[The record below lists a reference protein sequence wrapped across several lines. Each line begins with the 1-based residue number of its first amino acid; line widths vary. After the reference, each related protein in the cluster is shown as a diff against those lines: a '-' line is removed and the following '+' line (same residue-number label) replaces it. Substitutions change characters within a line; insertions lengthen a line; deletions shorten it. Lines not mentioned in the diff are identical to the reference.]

1 MKLKDGEKMKKICL
15 VLCVCFLMVGC
26 GKYTVKDAEKDLEK
40 KINKLEGYNLTG
52 EMEIINNDDV
62 YKYDVDVSYSK
73 TDKFR
78 VSLKN
83 KTNNHEQ
90 IILKNSD
97 GVYVLTPTLNKSFK
111 FQSDWPYNNSQVYL
125 LQTLLSDIQNDSDKE
140 FKETSDNY
148 IFTTK
153 VNYPNNSDL
162 VKQKIYFDKK
172 LSPTKVEVLNED
184 DDALI
189 KMTFKKVDF
198 KAEFKDKYF
207 SLDENMKVSKTEET
221 TNTVSK
227 IDEEIYPMYIPEN
240 TKLADKEVV
249 DLDDGQRIIMTFE
262 GDNPFMLVQQT
273 SSISDDLAIVSV
285 MGEPYQMATSVAA
298 VSDNMVSWISNGI
311 EYYVVADNMS
321 ESELLSVANS
331 ISVLPV
337 SK

>member
-1 MKLKDGEKMKKICL
+1 
-15 VLCVCFLMVGC
+15 MVGC
-26 GKYTVKDAEKDLEK
+26 GKYTVKDAQSDLEK
-40 KINKLEGYNLTG
+40 KINKADSYNLNG

-125 LQTLLSDIQNDSDKE
+125 LQTLLSDIQNDSQKE
-140 FKETSDNY
+140 FKETGQNY
-148 IFTTK
+148 IFTTS

-172 LSPTKVEVLNED
+172 LNPTKVEVMND
-184 DDALI
+184 DDDVLI

-198 KAEFKDKYF
+198 DAKFKDKYF
-207 SLDENMKVSKTEET
+207 SLDNNMQTAKVEEEV
-221 TNTVSK
+221 NTVSK

-240 TKLADKEVV
+240 TKLSDKETVN
-249 DLDDGQRIIMTFE
+249 LDDGQRIIMTFE

-273 SSISDDLAIVSV
+273 ASVSDDASIVSV
-285 MGEPYQMATSVAA
+285 HGDPVQLATGVAA
-298 VSDNMVSWISNGI
+298 VSDNMVSWIDNGI

-321 ESELLSVANS
+321 ESELLSVAS
-331 ISVLPV
+331 SVSVLPV

>member
-1 MKLKDGEKMKKICL
+1 MMKKFCL
-15 VLCVCFLMVGC
+15 ILFVCFLMVGC
-26 GKYTVKDAEKDLEK
+26 GKYTVKDAQGDLEK
-40 KINKLEGYNLTG
+40 KINKTDSYNLTG

-125 LQTLLSDIQNDSDKE
+125 LQTLLSDIQNDENKE
-140 FKETSDNY
+140 FKETGQNY
-148 IFTTK
+148 IFTTS

-172 LSPTKVEVLNED
+172 LNPSKVEVMNEED
-184 DDALI
+184 DVLI
-189 KMTFKKVDF
+189 KMTFKKADF
-198 KAEFKDKYF
+198 DAKFKDDYF
-207 SLDENMKVSKTEET
+207 SLDNNMKTAKVEEDV
-221 TNTVSK
+221 NAVSK
-227 IDEEIYPMYIPEN
+227 IESEIYPMYIPEN

-249 DLDDGQRIIMTFE
+249 NLDGGERIIMTFE

-273 SSISDDLAIVSV
+273 ASVSDEAAIVSV
-285 MGEPYQMATSVAA
+285 LGDPIQMATSVAA
-298 VSDNMVSWISNGI
+298 VSDNMVSWIDNGI

-331 ISVLPV
+331 VSVLPV

>member
-1 MKLKDGEKMKKICL
+1 MKKICL
-15 VLCVCFLMVGC
+15 FLCVCFLISGC
-26 GKYTVKDAEKDLEK
+26 GKYTVKDAEKDLEN
-40 KINKLEGYNLTG
+40 KINKLNGYNLTG

-73 TDKFR
+73 SDKFR

-90 IILKNSD
+90 IILKNTE

-125 LQTLLSDIQNDSDKE
+125 LQTLLSDIQNDSEKE

-148 IFTTK
+148 IFTTG
-153 VNYPNNSDL
+153 VNYPNNSNL

-172 LSPTKVEVLNED
+172 LNPTKVEVLNDNED
-184 DDALI
+184 VLI
-189 KMTFKKVDF
+189 NMTFKKVDL
-198 KAEFKDKYF
+198 KAEFKDNYF
-207 SLDENMKVSKTEET
+207 SLDNNMKVSKTDESVD
-221 TNTVSK
+221 TVSK
-227 IDEEIYPMYIPEN
+227 IEEDVYPMYIPEN
-240 TKLADKEVV
+240 TKLTDKEVV
-249 DLDDGQRIIMTFE
+249 ELDGGERVIMTFE

-273 SSISDDLAIVSV
+273 ASVSDDLAIVSV
-285 MGEPYQMATSVAA
+285 MGDPYQMATSVAA

-321 ESELLSVANS
+321 ENELLSVANS

>member
-1 MKLKDGEKMKKICL
+1 MMKKFCL
-15 VLCVCFLMVGC
+15 ILCVCFLMVGC

-40 KINKLEGYNLTG
+40 KNNKLNGYNLTG

-73 TDKFR
+73 NDKFR

-90 IILKNSD
+90 IILKNND

-140 FKETSDNY
+140 FKETKDNY
-148 IFTTK
+148 IFTTA

-172 LSPTKVEVLNED
+172 LNPVKVEVLNEND
-184 DDALI
+184 DVLI
-189 KMTFKKVDF
+189 KMTFKKVDL

-207 SLDENMKVSKTEET
+207 SLDDNMKVSET
-221 TNTVSK
+221 DNEVDVVSK
-227 IDEEIYPMYIPEN
+227 IENEIYPMYIPEN

-249 DLDDGQRIIMTFE
+249 ELDDGERVIMTFE

-273 SSISDDLAIVSV
+273 ATVSDDLAIVSV

-321 ESELLSVANS
+321 ENELLSVAS
-331 ISVLPV
+331 SVSVLPV

>member
-1 MKLKDGEKMKKICL
+1 MMKKFCL
-15 VLCVCFLMVGC
+15 ILCVCFLMVGC

-40 KINKLEGYNLTG
+40 KINKLNGYNLTG

-73 TDKFR
+73 NDKFR

-90 IILKNSD
+90 IILKNND

-125 LQTLLSDIQNDSDKE
+125 LQTLLSDIQNDTDKE
-140 FKETSDNY
+140 FKETGDNY
-148 IFTTK
+148 VFTTK

-172 LSPTKVEVLNED
+172 LNPVKVEVLNEND
-184 DDALI
+184 DVLI
-189 KMTFKKVDF
+189 KMTFKKVDLN
-198 KAEFKDKYF
+198 AEFKDKYF
-207 SLDENMKVSKTEET
+207 SLDDNMKVSDTD
-221 TNTVSK
+221 NDVS
-227 IDEEIYPMYIPEN
+227 IVSEVEDEIYPMYIPEN
-240 TKLADKEVV
+240 TKLADKEVIE
-249 DLDDGQRIIMTFE
+249 LDDGERVIMTFE
-262 GDNPFMLVQQT
+262 GENPFMLVQQT
-273 SSISDDLAIVSV
+273 ASVSDDLAIVSV

-331 ISVLPV
+331 VSVLPV

>member
-1 MKLKDGEKMKKICL
+1 MMKKFCL
-15 VLCVCFLMVGC
+15 FLCICFLLSGC

-40 KINKLEGYNLTG
+40 KINKLDAYNLTG

-62 YKYDVDVSYSK
+62 YKYDVDASYSK
-73 TDKFR
+73 SDMFR

-125 LQTLLSDIQNDSDKE
+125 LQTLLSDIQSDENKE

-148 IFTTK
+148 IFTTS

-162 VKQKIYFDKK
+162 VRQKIYFDKK
-172 LSPTKVEVLNED
+172 LNPTKVEVLNED
-184 DDALI
+184 DDVLI
-189 KMTFKKVDF
+189 KMTFNKVDLNA
-198 KAEFKDKYF
+198 KFKDKYF
-207 SLDENMKVSKTEET
+207 SLDENMKVSKTEDSFEP
-221 TNTVSK
+221 VSK

-240 TKLADKEVV
+240 TSLTDKETVSLYNGERV
-249 DLDDGQRIIMTFE
+249 IMTFE
-262 GDNPFMLVQQT
+262 GDNPFMFVQQT
-273 SSISDDLAIVSV
+273 ASLSDEETILSV
-285 MGEPYQMATSVAA
+285 MGEPCQMATGVAA

-331 ISVLPV
+331 VSVLPV

>member
-1 MKLKDGEKMKKICL
+1 MKKICL
-15 VLCVCFLMVGC
+15 ILCVCFLMAGC

-40 KINKLEGYNLTG
+40 KINGLDGYNLTG

-62 YKYDVDVSYSK
+62 YTYDVDASYSK
-73 TDKFR
+73 NDKFR

-90 IILKNSD
+90 IILKNND

-125 LQTLLSDIQNDSDKE
+125 LQTLFSDIQNDSDKE

-148 IFTTK
+148 IFTTD

-172 LSPTKVEVLNED
+172 LNPAKVEVLNED
-184 DDALI
+184 DEALI
-189 KMTFKKVDF
+189 KMTFKKVDL
-198 KAEFKDKYF
+198 KAEFKDDYF
-207 SLDENMKVSKTEET
+207 SLDNNMKTAATSSETE
-221 TNTVSK
+221 TVSK
-227 IDEEIYPMYIPEN
+227 IDGDIYPMYIPEN
-240 TKLADKEVV
+240 TQLADKETV
-249 DLDDGQRIIMTFE
+249 DLENGQRVIMTFE
-262 GDNPFMLVQQT
+262 GDNPFMLTFQT
-273 SSISDDLAIVSV
+273 ASVSDDLAIVSV
-285 MGEPYQMATSVAA
+285 YGEPYQMATSVAA

-321 ESELLSVANS
+321 ESELLNVANS

>member
-1 MKLKDGEKMKKICL
+1 MT
-15 VLCVCFLMVGC
+15 GC

-40 KINKLEGYNLTG
+40 KINGLNDYNLTG

-62 YKYDVDVSYSK
+62 YTYDVDVSYSK
-73 TDKFR
+73 NDKFR

-90 IILKNSD
+90 IILKNND

-125 LQTLLSDIQNDSDKE
+125 LQTLLSDIQNDNDKK

-148 IFTTK
+148 IFTTN

-162 VKQKIYFDKK
+162 AKQKIYFDKK
-172 LSPTKVEVLNED
+172 LNPVKVEVLND
-184 DDALI
+184 DEEALI
-189 KMTFKKVDF
+189 KMTFKKVDLKAKF
-198 KAEFKDKYF
+198 KNDYF
-207 SLDENMKVSKTEET
+207 SLDNNMKTAATESET
-221 TNTVSK
+221 KTVSK
-227 IDEEIYPMYIPEN
+227 IDGDIYPMYIPEN
-240 TKLADKEVV
+240 TQLADKETV
-249 DLDDGQRIIMTFE
+249 DLVDGQRVIMTFE
-262 GDNPFMLVQQT
+262 GDNPFMLAYQT
-273 SSISDDLAIVSV
+273 ASVNDDLAIVSV
-285 MGEPYQMATSVAA
+285 YGEPYQMATSVAA
-298 VSDNMVSWISNGI
+298 VSDNIVSWISNGI

-321 ESELLSVANS
+321 ESELLNVANS

>member
-1 MKLKDGEKMKKICL
+1 MRKICL
-15 VLCVCFLMVGC
+15 ILCACFLMVGC

-40 KINKLEGYNLTG
+40 KINKLDGYNLTG

-73 TDKFR
+73 NDKFR

-172 LSPTKVEVLNED
+172 LNPSKVEVLNED

-189 KMTFKKVDF
+189 KMNFKKVDL

-207 SLDENMKVSKTEET
+207 SLDENMKVSKVEDNSEV
-221 TNTVSK
+221 VSK
-227 IDEEIYPMYIPEN
+227 IEEDIYPMYVPEN
-240 TKLADKEVV
+240 TKLTDKEVV
-249 DLDDGQRIIMTFE
+249 DLEDGQRVIMTFE
-262 GDNPFMLVQQT
+262 GDNPFMLAFQT
-273 SSISDDLAIVSV
+273 ASVSDDLAIVSV
-285 MGEPYQMATSVAA
+285 IGEPYQMATSVAA
-298 VSDNMVSWISNGI
+298 VSDNMVSWVSNGI

-321 ESELLSVANS
+321 ESELLNVANS
-331 ISVLPV
+331 VSVLPM

>member
-1 MKLKDGEKMKKICL
+1 MKKICL
-15 VLCVCFLMVGC
+15 ILFVCFLMAGC
-26 GKYTVKDAEKDLEK
+26 GKYTVKDAQSDLDK
-40 KINKLEGYNLTG
+40 KINKTDSYNLTG

-62 YKYDVDVSYSK
+62 YKYDVDVSYAK
-73 TDKFR
+73 NDKFR

-83 KTNNHEQ
+83 KINNHEQ

-140 FKETSDNY
+140 FKETRENY
-148 IFTTK
+148 IFTTS

-172 LSPTKVEVLNED
+172 LNPTKVEVLNEND
-184 DDALI
+184 DVLI
-189 KMTFKKVDF
+189 KMTFNKVDWDA
-198 KAEFKDKYF
+198 KFKDNYF
-207 SLDENMKVSKTEET
+207 TLDNNMQTAKVEEEISR
-221 TNTVSK
+221 VSE
-227 IDEEIYPMYIPEN
+227 IDSEIYPMYIPEN
-240 TKLADKEVV
+240 TKLADKEVI
-249 DLDDGQRIIMTFE
+249 DLENGERIIMTFE

-273 SSISDDLAIVSV
+273 ASVSDEALIVSV
-285 MGEPYQMATSVAA
+285 LGDPVQMATSVAA
-298 VSDNMVSWISNGI
+298 VSDNMVSWVSNGI

-331 ISVLPV
+331 VSVLPV

>member
-1 MKLKDGEKMKKICL
+1 MKKICL
-15 VLCVCFLMVGC
+15 FLCVCFLISGC
-26 GKYTVKDAEKDLEK
+26 GKYTVKDAEKDLEN
-40 KINKLEGYNLTG
+40 KINKLNGYNLTG

-73 TDKFR
+73 SDKFR

-90 IILKNSD
+90 IILKNTE

-125 LQTLLSDIQNDSDKE
+125 LQTLLSDIQNDSEKE

-148 IFTTK
+148 IFTTG
-153 VNYPNNSDL
+153 VNYPNNSNL

-172 LSPTKVEVLNED
+172 LNPTKVEVLNDNED
-184 DDALI
+184 VLI
-189 KMTFKKVDF
+189 NMTFKKVDL
-198 KAEFKDKYF
+198 KAEFKDNYF
-207 SLDENMKVSKTEET
+207 SLDNSMKVSKTDESVD
-221 TNTVSK
+221 TVSK
-227 IDEEIYPMYIPEN
+227 IEEDVYPMYIPEN
-240 TKLADKEVV
+240 TKLTDKEVV
-249 DLDDGQRIIMTFE
+249 ELDGGERVIMTFE

-273 SSISDDLAIVSV
+273 ASVSDDLAIVSV
-285 MGEPYQMATSVAA
+285 MGDPYQMATSVAA

-321 ESELLSVANS
+321 ENELLSVANS

>member
-1 MKLKDGEKMKKICL
+1 M
-15 VLCVCFLMVGC
+15 CV
-26 GKYTVKDAEKDLEK
+26 
-40 KINKLEGYNLTG
+40 
-52 EMEIINNDDV
+52 
-62 YKYDVDVSYSK
+62 
-73 TDKFR
+73 R
-78 VSLKN
+78 
-83 KTNNHEQ
+83 
-90 IILKNSD
+90 
-97 GVYVLTPTLNKSFK
+97 VLTPTLNKSFK

-140 FKETSDNY
+140 FKETKDNY
-148 IFTTK
+148 IFTTA

-172 LSPTKVEVLNED
+172 LNPVKVEVLNEND
-184 DDALI
+184 DVLI
-189 KMTFKKVDF
+189 KMTFKKVDL

-207 SLDENMKVSKTEET
+207 SLDDNMKVSET
-221 TNTVSK
+221 DNEVDVVSK
-227 IDEEIYPMYIPEN
+227 IEDEIYPMYIPEN

-249 DLDDGQRIIMTFE
+249 ELDDGERVIMTFE

-273 SSISDDLAIVSV
+273 ATVSDDLAIVSV

-321 ESELLSVANS
+321 ENELLSVAS
-331 ISVLPV
+331 SVSVLPV